1 MLDVG
6 VFMVF
11 KRLEFFIRF
20 KSIVVGCEEIE
31 RTVNGGGGGW
41 MEHGW
46 RKRGERGR
54 LLNRGGI

>member
-20 KSIVVGCEEIE
+20 KSIVVECEEIE
-31 RTVNGGGGGW
+31 RTVNGGGEGW
-41 MEHGW
+41 MEDEW
-46 RKRGERGR
+46 S
-54 LLNRGGI
+54 GGNVESEAVC